1 MKILKTIL
9 KILGIFLGLLVIIYL
24 LGPKPKKPDFSKLHA
39 VPYSIDLHQ
48 LEENINRSE
57 SELPVKKDNQAR
69 IIWAT
74 PYTKTPYSIV
84 YLHGNGA
91 SQEEGDPMHE
101 ALAHRY
107 GCNLYLSRLKGHG
120 LITEDPMLNMD
131 AAEWMQSALDAIE
144 VGKAIGDKVILVSC
158 STGSTLGLYLEAKYP
173 GLVAA
178 HIMFSPNIDIYD
190 PKSAILDGPWGLQIA
205 RKILKSKTYSWAITP
220 SQVAQQYWYTTYRI
234 EGLVTLKSMIDATMT
249 ASTFKAIKDP
259 VFLAYYYY
267 DQDHQDKIVSVTRM
281 KEMYE
286 ELGTPAAEKK
296 NVPLKNA
303 GTHMI
308 ATDIFNDN
316 LNALW
321 TPLAD
326 YCDNVLKLPIADT
339 TDYFIYLDLRPKTE

>member
-24 LGPKPKKPDFSKLHA
+24 LGPRPKKVDFSKLRA
-39 VPYSIDLHQ
+39 VTYSSDLQQ
-48 LEENINRSE
+48 LENSINAKE

-69 IIWAT
+69 IVWAT
-74 PYTKTPYSIV
+74 PYAKTPYSMV

-91 SQEEGDPMHE
+91 SQEEGDPIHE

-107 GCNLYLSRLKGHG
+107 GCNLYLARLKGHG
-120 LITEDPMLNMD
+120 LIVEDPMLNLD
-131 AAEWMQSALDAIE
+131 AGQWMQSALDAIE
-144 VGKAIGDKVILVSC
+144 VGKAIGEKVILVSC

-190 PKSAILDGPWGLQIA
+190 PRSFILDGPWGLQLS
-205 RKILKSKTYSWAITP
+205 RKIAGGNSYSWTASAT
-220 SQVAQQYWYTTYRI
+220 AQQYWYTSYRI

-249 ASTFKAIKDP
+249 EATFKAINDP
-259 VFLAYYYY
+259 VFMAYYYF
-267 DQDHQDKIVSVTRM
+267 DEDHQDKTVSVIRM
-281 KEMYE
+281 REMYN
-286 ELGTPAAEKK
+286 ELSTPPSEKMD
-296 NVPLKNA
+296 VPLKNA

-308 ATDIFNDN
+308 ASDIFNDN

-321 TPLAD
+321 TPLTA
-326 YCDNVLKLPIADT
+326 YCEKVLKLPIADT
-339 TDYFIYLDLRPKTE
+339 TDYFMYLDLRPKTE